1 MTLGALN
8 NTNRYDLHDALINFF
23 GDDNEENIFVN
34 DIANHK
40 YYDINVF
47 THCFKNECIFLS
59 LNICSLMSKFNKF
72 SNFLANLSKHGVS
85 INVIALQ
92 EIWNIPY
99 NEIINIPGYNLVYE
113 ARKSAQGGGV
123 AFYIKNCISYKIIK
137 NLSNFVEREFEC
149 LTVEA
154 VVNKK
159 KLLLCNIYKPPNPP
173 VGTSSAEFIDNFINN
188 MDTQLSNLAL
198 YNSNTY
204 VFLDSNV
211 NLLKINNCQNA
222 ARYLET
228 IYSNGYNQKIG
239 KATRIIGDSFSLI
252 DHILYK
258 SDLVNIKSGTIL
270 TDFSDHFTNFICIP
284 LCNPKNKTEHRF
296 SRDFSLPKIQIFKNV
311 LTNLRWKN
319 VLNSKNVNESFNYFS
334 KSL

>member
-47 THCFKNECIFLS
+47 THSFKNECIFLS

-123 AFYIKNCISYKIIK
+123 AFYIKNGIFYKIIK

-149 LTVEA
+149 LTIEA
-154 VVNKK
+154 TINKK
-159 KLLLCNIYKPPNPP
+159 KMILRHIYRPPNRPSGISSSDFMDSCIKNMDSHLHNLLLY
-173 VGTSSAEFIDNFINN
+173 EHD
-188 MDTQLSNLAL
+188 
-198 YNSNTY
+198 TY
-204 VFLDSNV
+204 VFLDATV

-228 IYSNGYNQKIG
+228 IYSNGFFTKNWKG
-239 KATRIIGDSFSLI
+239 NKDTR
-252 DHILYK
+252 
-258 SDLVNIKSGTIL
+258 
-270 TDFSDHFTNFICIP
+270 
-284 LCNPKNKTEHRF
+284 
-296 SRDFSLPKIQIFKNV
+296 SR
-311 LTNLRWKN
+311 
-319 VLNSKNVNESFNYFS
+319 
-334 KSL
+334 